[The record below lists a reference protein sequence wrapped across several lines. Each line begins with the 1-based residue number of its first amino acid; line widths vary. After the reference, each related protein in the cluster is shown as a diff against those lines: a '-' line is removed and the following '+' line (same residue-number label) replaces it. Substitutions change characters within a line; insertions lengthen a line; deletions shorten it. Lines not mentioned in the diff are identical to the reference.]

1 VDARL
6 VIFDCD
12 GVLVDSEPIS
22 NRVLAESINRLG
34 LAITPEQVESQF
46 KGETLGL
53 IQEVVEAGLG
63 QRVPDGWLEEFDD
76 RRARA
81 FAAELKPVPGAREA
95 VEGAIAAG
103 LDVCVASQARL
114 AKTRLTLGLTE
125 LIDLFEPNAL
135 FSATMVE
142 RPKPAPD
149 LYLHA
154 ARARGHAPEACV
166 VIEDSAT
173 GVTAALDAGMRVLA
187 YDPGGTDGPLR
198 EAGGEP
204 LADMHDAV
212 SLIRGV

>member
-1 VDARL
+1 VETAL

-63 QRVPDGWLEEFDD
+63 HRVPDGWLEEFDD

-81 FAAELKPVPGAREA
+81 FAEELKPIPGAREA

-114 AKTRLTLGLTE
+114 AKTQLTLGLTE
-125 LIDLFEPNAL
+125 LIDLFEPDAL
-135 FSATMVE
+135 FSSSMVR

-149 LYLHA
+149 LFLHA
-154 ARARGHAPEACV
+154 AAQRGHQPDECV

-204 LADMHDAV
+204 LTAMRDA
-212 SLIRGV
+212 LRAIGL